1 MIAALPSLWRG
12 VLALISDPSCPLCA
26 GAVAAEAAVTAPV
39 PAPPAQLCG
48 ACLRRLALP
57 EGGLQGDEP
66 LLWCAA
72 APYDGALRQ
81 LLLRQRPR
89 PELPLIAAL
98 ALEWHRCC
106 RQVLPGAVLVPIPS
120 WKRRGN
126 PLPLLLAQALA
137 RWAGPATQLAPQLLL
152 RRHPTLGQ
160 HHLGRTL
167 RQRNQQ
173 GAFAA
178 VAPSPSGSGRLARP
192 PLWLVDDILTTGA
205 TATAAAAALEAS
217 GHAVQGLLALARTP
231 VRRRL

>member
-1 MIAALPSLWRG
+1 M
-12 VLALISDPSCPLCA
+12 
-26 GAVAAEAAVTAPV
+26 
-39 PAPPAQLCG
+39 
-48 ACLRRLALP
+48 P
-57 EGGLQGDEP
+57 EGGIQGDEP

-81 LLLRQRPR
+81 LLLRQRPA
-89 PELPLIAAL
+89 PQLPLIRAL

-106 RQVLPGAVLVPIPS
+106 SQVLPGAVLVPIPS

-137 RWAGPATQLAPQLLL
+137 HWAGPTTRVEPMLLS

-178 VAPSPSGSGRLARP
+178 PAASQQRP

-205 TATAAAAALEAS
+205 TEAAAASALQAS
-217 GHAVQGLLALARTP
+217 GHAVQGLLSLARTP
-231 VRRRL
+231 ARRRL

>member
-26 GAVAAEAAVTAPV
+26 GAAAS
-39 PAPPAQLCG
+39 PALLCEP
-48 ACLRRLALP
+48 CLRRLALP
-57 EGGLQGDEP
+57 EGGIQGDEP

-89 PELPLIAAL
+89 PEPALMAAL

-137 RWAGPATQLAPQLLL
+137 RWAGPATRVQPQLLR

-173 GAFAA
+173 GAF
-178 VAPSPSGSGRLARP
+178 VAIPPSPLGGGRQARP
-192 PLWLVDDILTTGA
+192 PLWLVDDILTTGS
-205 TATAAAAALEAS
+205 TAVAAAAALEAS

-231 VRRRL
+231 ARRGL